1 MRSVGDYKM
10 QQDGELL
17 LMNYELMELKDWL
30 NSINFNKDNLIKEDP
45 SIAKKYP
52 PFIVNK
58 CLSGHLDSV
67 LFANEMNKNHFL
79 DKDMQYDFLLN
90 SLRKKR
96 RFSPRLKKEKIS
108 DLDAVK
114 KYYRYSDEKAQ
125 QTLRILTKD
134 QIAYIKKKMDT
145 GGMK

>member
-1 MRSVGDYKM
+1 
-10 QQDGELL
+10 
-17 LMNYELMELKDWL
+17 MELKDWL

-96 RFSPRLKKEKIS
+96 RFSPWLKKEKIS